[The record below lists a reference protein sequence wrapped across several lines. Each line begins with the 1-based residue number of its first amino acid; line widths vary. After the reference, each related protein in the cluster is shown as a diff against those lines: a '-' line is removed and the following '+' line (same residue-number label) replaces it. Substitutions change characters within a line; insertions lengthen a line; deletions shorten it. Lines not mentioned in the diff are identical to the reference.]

1 MLRDLL
7 RWWVGQLADSV
18 PERWRHFGSTS
29 GDALV
34 ITPIEPVAGGI
45 NAVAASLRRN
55 GKEMPLGRFSLGGA
69 GLAGLPQLN
78 GRPAVLRLSESDV
91 LLKTVTLPLAAERQL
106 DQVLAFEM
114 ERETPFGTDE
124 IYWSHFVTERDR
136 QRGQLLVQLLLVP
149 RASLAPLLGALA
161 DFGITP
167 KRAEIAAGKNQN
179 CYLPL
184 DAHSGRLH
192 DGATSARLL
201 RWAAVTLCASLA
213 VAAVAIPFACQS
225 WDLAELDQK
234 IAAGRAAVAEA
245 ETLRGEIERLSGM
258 ANLIESERD
267 KAGRPLVTLAALT
280 RMLPDDTYINE
291 LQLQQHK
298 LTISG
303 RSAAASRLISALSA
317 GNQLRNPTFAAPVTR
332 IEATRSEIFSITAEV
347 GP

>member
-7 RWWVGQLADSV
+7 SWWVGQLADSV

-34 ITPIEPVAGGI
+34 ITPIGSVASGI
-45 NAVAASLRRN
+45 KAVAASLRRN
-55 GKEMPLGRFSLGGA
+55 GKEMPLGRFTLGGA

-78 GRPAVLRLSESDV
+78 GRPAVLRLSEGDV
-91 LLKTVTLPLAAERQL
+91 LIKTVTLPLAAERQL

-114 ERETPFGTDE
+114 ERETPFSAEE
-124 IYWSHFVTERDR
+124 IYWNHFVTERDR
-136 QRGQLLVQLLLVP
+136 QRGQLLVGLLLVP
-149 RASLAPLLGALA
+149 RANLAPLLSALA
-161 DFGITP
+161 DFGIAP
-167 KRAEIAAGKNQN
+167 KRAEIAAGKNESG
-179 CYLPL
+179 YLPL
-184 DAHSGRLH
+184 DAHGGRLH
-192 DGATSARLL
+192 DGAPSARLL
-201 RWAAVTLCASLA
+201 RWSAVTLCASLA
-213 VAAVAIPFACQS
+213 VAAVAIPFAYQS
-225 WDLAELDQK
+225 WELAELDQK
-234 IAAGRAAVAEA
+234 ITAGRAAVAEA

-258 ANLIESERD
+258 ANLVEIERD

-291 LQLQQHK
+291 LQLQQRK

-332 IEATRSEIFSITAEV
+332 IEATRSEIFTITAEI